1 MYSNYIEHVPIM
13 ISKITACVSI
23 SLFALF
29 VGIPRV
35 IAISVVGLKLCVTTV
50 GIKKYKSIIK
60 EKGKKHGKNSINIKR
75 SIKSRRNYKQLRKA
89 MHTLVIINLFF

>member
-60 EKGKKHGKNSINIKR
+60 KRGKSMVKTVLTSKDQLKVVEIISNLGK
-75 SIKSRRNYKQLRKA
+75 
-89 MHTLVIINLFF
+89 

>member
-23 SLFALF
+23 SLFALL